1 MLPFLSKHEITHKKV
16 LLRVDFN
23 VSLNADESIA
33 DDTRIQQ
40 ALPTIKLLLKNQN
53 KIIIVSH
60 LGEPKKRDSLYS
72 LKRVAKDLGK
82 YLPSYHIHLVDDF
95 MKDTKIFVEQKQHE
109 ILLLENIRFYPG
121 EKAND
126 PIFAKEL
133 ASLADV
139 YVNDAFGVSHR
150 KDASIVSIPQFLP
163 HYAGLLIEK
172 EITMLDKVIHHPE
185 KPVVAILGGSKV
197 STKIELIT
205 KLLQLA
211 DSVLIGGGMANTFL
225 AAQQFSLGKSFYEP
239 QAVSFAKQLLTMTY
253 AKKTKVVL
261 PQDCVVQGKT
271 IHETSVKDVKADE
284 SIMDI
289 GSETQAIF
297 GQHIATAKTI
307 IWNGPVGKFE
317 DPAFSRGTEFIYYA
331 ITQNPNVLSVVGGGD
346 TLAAM
351 KNKDYRE
358 NITHISTGGGAM
370 LEYIEKGTLPGIEAL
385 IRDKR

>member
-1 MLPFLSKHEITHKKV
+1 MLPFLSHHSITHKKV

-23 VSLNADESIA
+23 VSLNANATIA

-53 KIIIVSH
+53 KIILVSH
-60 LGEPKKRDSLYS
+60 LGEPKKRDMMFS
-72 LKRVAKDLGK
+72 LKRVAKDLAK

-95 MKDTKIFVEQKQHE
+95 LTDHKVLKEQKQNE

-126 PIFAKEL
+126 PVFAKQL

-139 YVNDAFGVSHR
+139 YINDAFGVSHR
-150 KDASIVSIPQFLP
+150 KDASIVSVPQLLP
-163 HYAGLLIEK
+163 HYAGLLLEN

-185 KPVVAILGGSKV
+185 KPFVAILGGSKV
-197 STKIELIT
+197 STKIKLVT

-225 AAQQFSLGKSFYEP
+225 AAQRFSIGKSFYEP
-239 QAVSFAKQLLTMTY
+239 DAVSFAKQLLTMTY
-253 AKKTKVVL
+253 GKNTKVIL
-261 PQDCVVQGKT
+261 PQDGIVQGKT
-271 IHETSVKDVKADE
+271 IHEVNVKDVKADE
-284 SIMDI
+284 SILDI
-289 GSETQAIF
+289 GAETQAVF
-297 GQHIATAKTI
+297 GQHIATARTI

-317 DPAFSRGTEFIYYA
+317 DPAFSRGTEFIYYS
-331 ITQNPNVLSVVGGGD
+331 ITQNSQAMSVIGGGD

-351 KNKDYRE
+351 KNKEYRE
-358 NITHISTGGGAM
+358 KITHISTGGGAM
-370 LEYIEKGTLPGIEAL
+370 LEYIEKETLPGIEAL
-385 IRDKR
+385 NKAN